1 MANAVFTLSNRKH
14 VPGFVDSNGHPRPFF
29 EPRYKNSG
37 SLAEFLGNEQPLFLE
52 VVAVRLWQTLN
63 GCETLDWRYENSILV
78 LIRELGLGLRW
89 GFFLSNASIL
99 ISSFYLEEPI
109 VGQFNL
115 SKSNY
120 GYQFGNLTIV
130 ICWLLWCFCAALI
143 ALAYLLIGIEGTRAK
158 IESDWACAPFY
169 RVPTRQLREY
179 RQDKPMTC
187 YIGTSNF
194 LLTVYYVLYFCAACV
209 ASHTV
214 LSHMYSQQ
222 NQWFAALLIVNVVLL
237 LLTSLF
243 DLSLI
248 GSPWGVQ
255 EASRTASLLV
265 CVRGLIFV
273 PMTAIWSAA
282 AIYAAFPPIA

>member
-1 MANAVFTLSNRKH
+1 MANAIFTLSNRKQ
-14 VPGFVDSNGHPRPFF
+14 VPGYVDSNGHPRPFY

-52 VVAVRLWQTLN
+52 VIAVRLIQTLN
-63 GCETLDWRYENSILV
+63 GCETLDWRFENSILV

-99 ISSFYLEEPI
+99 VSSFYLEQPI

-120 GYQFGNLTIV
+120 GFQFGNVTIL
-130 ICWLLWCFCAALI
+130 ICWLLWCVCAALI
-143 ALAYLLIGIEGTRAK
+143 ALAYFLIGIEGTRARPT
-158 IESDWACAPFY
+158 SDWACAPFY

-179 RQDKPMTC
+179 RQDKPPTC
-187 YIGTSNF
+187 YDTTSNAV
-194 LLTVYYVLYFCAACV
+194 LMAYYFIYFCTSCV

-214 LSHMYSQQ
+214 LSQMYSQQ
-222 NQWFAALLIVNVVLL
+222 NPWFAVLLIVNVVLL

-265 CVRGLIFV
+265 CVRGLIVV
-273 PMTAIWSAA
+273 PVTAIWTAA
-282 AIYAAFPPIA
+282 ALYAAFPPIA